1 MARLHFVERQAF
13 RNAVETLWD
22 TRKLFWDDLR
32 YDHRT
37 RNQMIADEIRKLG
50 YDEVTWVRIGNQ
62 MQAQVYQ

>member
-32 YDHRT
+32 YDHRA
-37 RNQMIADEIRKLG
+37 RNQMIANEIRKLG

-62 MQAQVYQ
+62 IQAQVYQ